1 MPSDIIADLQ
11 QSTLCFIKGDANYR
25 RLLGDR
31 EWPLSLPFGHVV
43 SYWPCPVAPLR
54 TLKAELGCGMA
65 ADKVQAAKDRDPKDW
80 MVTGKYGTW
89 GLYGYTY
96 HELCAYRCMCA
107 CALSVPY
114 LYICVCAAGVV
125 QFQLPE

>member
-11 QSTLCFIKGDANYR
+11 KSTLCFIKGDANYR

-31 EWPLSLPFGHVV
+31 EWPLSLPFGQVV

-65 ADKVQAAKDRDPKDW
+65 AEKVQAARERDPKDW
-80 MVTGKYGTW
+80 MVTGKYGTSIIK
-89 GLYGYTY
+89 LEVDREIDI
-96 HELCAYRCMCA
+96 HKERSL
-107 CALSVPY
+107 
-114 LYICVCAAGVV
+114 AGR
-125 QFQLPE
+125 